1 MNTILKLSAGVLM
14 LSLAACGASVNDN
27 ISKKK
32 EELKKLKA
40 NQKAA
45 SEEAAKLSDKII
57 KLEDE
62 LAKLDSSFARP
73 EKAKLVAL
81 TSITPAR
88 FTHYIDLKGK
98 IDAVNVAYVTPRGQ
112 GGLVKAIYVKQGDMV
127 KKGQL
132 LLKLDDGAVRQQ
144 LDQAKIQY
152 NTAKTYYERRRNLWD
167 QKIGAEIDLINAKAQ
182 MDNAAKAV
190 ELTQNLLDMSN
201 VYAEMSGI
209 ADWVTIRVGETLS
222 AATAN
227 VLGIRIVN
235 TNELKVVADVPENY
249 QSKIGVG
256 SNVLIS
262 LPESGNDSLHAKVNV
277 AGKLIDPDKR
287 TFYIE
292 ARIPSGK
299 ALRPNQLAIV
309 RIQDYSTPDAV
320 TVPVSTLQSDETGK
334 FVMVATTEKGKLLAV
349 KRPVTVGE
357 LYGDKLEIRSGL
369 QAGDK
374 LITEGFQGLY
384 DGQLITTDVK

>member
-14 LSLAACGASVNDN
+14 LFLAACGASVNDN

-32 EELKKLKA
+32 EELTKLKA
-40 NQKAA
+40 DQKKA
-45 SEEAAKLSDKII
+45 SEEAASLSDKIL

-81 TSITPAR
+81 STIAPVR

-98 IDAVNVAYVTPRGQ
+98 IDAVNVAYVTPRGM
-112 GGLVKAIYVKQGDMV
+112 GGLVKALYVKQGDAV

-132 LLKLDDGAVRQQ
+132 LLKLDDVAARQQ
-144 LDQAKIQY
+144 LDQAKIAY
-152 NTAKTYYERRRNLWD
+152 NTAKTYYERRKNLWD

-182 MDNAAKAV
+182 MDNASKTV
-190 ELTQNLLDMSN
+190 ELAQNALDMSN

-222 AATAN
+222 AASAAQA
-227 VLGIRIVN
+227 GIRIVN
-235 TNELKVVADVPENY
+235 TSELKVVADVPENY

-262 LPESGNDSLHAKVNV
+262 LPEAGNDSLHAKVNV

-292 ARIPSGK
+292 ARIPAGK
-299 ALRPNQLAIV
+299 SLRPNQLAIV
-309 RIQDYSTPDAV
+309 RIQDYTTPDAV
-320 TVPVSTLQSDETGK
+320 TIPVSTLQSDENGK
-334 FVMVATTEKGKLLAV
+334 FVMVATTEKGKMLAV
-349 KRPVTVGE
+349 KRAVTVGE
-357 LYGDKLEIRSGL
+357 LYNDKLEIRSGL
-369 QAGDK
+369 QAGDR
-374 LITEGFQGLY
+374 LIIEGFQGLY
-384 DGQLITTDVK
+384 DGQVITTDVK